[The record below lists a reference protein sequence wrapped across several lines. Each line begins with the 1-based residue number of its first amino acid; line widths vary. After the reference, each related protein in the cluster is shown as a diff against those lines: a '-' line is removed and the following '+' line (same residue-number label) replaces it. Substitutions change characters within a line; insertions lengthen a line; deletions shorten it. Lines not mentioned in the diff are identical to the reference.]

1 MASSNSPIP
10 VDDGFNEYES
20 GPKRQKSTTSKV
32 WDEMTKLE
40 CENKNELKAQCNH
53 CKTIFS
59 AKSSSGTSHLRR
71 HLNSCLKKVNKDIT
85 QYTIATQPLLGGV
98 PFIKNYKFDADEC
111 RQAVSTFLV
120 CGKHSFRT
128 VKEPGFR
135 HMMRI
140 ASPNFKNIS
149 RYTAAR
155 DVLMHYAKE
164 RDRVKEELAKAPGL
178 ICLTSNNWNSEH
190 TNDEYICITA
200 HWVDKDW
207 KLQKRI
213 VRFRALFPPYDGLN
227 IADEL
232 VLCLSQWGIDK
243 KIFSITLD
251 NASYNDVMVSCL
263 KNHFC
268 ANRAILCDGAFFQV
282 RCCAHILNL
291 IVKAGLELADD
302 VVGKIRNGIKY
313 IKKSGICRKRFYD
326 VVDKSFHLN
335 VTKKSRQDVCVRWN
349 STYLMLESSLYY
361 KDVLDYWSQRDKDYQ
376 IFALSNKEWRNVA
389 ILCKFLKVFY
399 DVTCVFSGSNYPMAN
414 LYFRGVWKV
423 HKLLLNTIKGP
434 HSFLTPMVK
443 QMQEKFNKYWAEYSL
458 ILSCAAILDPR
469 YKLNYVQY
477 CFTTIYGIH
486 ASDFFETILSNLR
499 LLFDEYVKRSKSTSS
514 SLAGSS
520 NVSDKN
526 PVDSSLNEHNVNSV
540 DFGFGG
546 DFHESDYYKR
556 YLNESST
563 MSEKSQLDI
572 YLVELALELNSQI
585 DVLDYWSKSS
595 VRYNEISL
603 LARDLFA
610 IPISTVASESAFNMG
625 KKVITPLKSSL
636 KPKTV
641 QAVVCLDD
649 WIRAKGFS
657 IEIGC
662 KNDDDDEDNED
673 DEDDVSSIAF

>member
-1 MASSNSPIP
+1 MTMASSNSPIP

-20 GPKRQKSTTSKV
+20 AAKRQKSTTSKV

-40 CENKNELKAQCNH
+40 YENKNELKAQCNY

-71 HLNSCLKKVNKDIT
+71 HLNSS
-85 QYTIATQPLLGGV
+85 TQPSLGGV

-128 VKEPGFR
+128 VEEPGFR

-155 DVLMHYAKE
+155 DVLMYYAKE

-178 ICLTSNNWNSEH
+178 ICLTSDNWNSEH

-213 VRFRALFPPYDGLN
+213 IRFRALFLPYDGLN

-251 NASYNDVMVSCL
+251 NASYNDVML
-263 KNHFC
+263 FC
-268 ANRAILCDGAFFQV
+268 VMVLFFQV

-302 VVGKIRNGIKY
+302 VVRIR
-313 IKKSGICRKRFYD
+313 RKRFYD
-326 VVDKSFHLN
+326 VADKSFHLN
-335 VTKKSRQDVCVRWN
+335 VTKKLRQDVCVRWN
-349 STYLMLESSLYY
+349 STYLILESSLYY
-361 KDVLDYWSQRDKDYQ
+361 KDVLDYWGQRDKDYQ
-376 IFALSNKEWRNVA
+376 IIALSNEEWRNVA

-399 DVTCVFSGSNYPMAN
+399 DVICIFSGSNYPTVN

-423 HKLLLNTIKGP
+423 HKLLLDTVKGP

-486 ASDFFETILSNLR
+486 ASDFVETILSNLR
-499 LLFDEYVKRSKSTSS
+499 LLFDEYVKRFKSTSS

-526 PVDSSLNEHNVNSV
+526 PVDSSLDEHNVNSV

-546 DFHESDYYKR
+546 DFDESDDYKR

-572 YLVELALELNSQI
+572 YLEESALELNSQI

-595 VRYNEISL
+595 VRYNELSL
-603 LARDLFA
+603 LARDLLA
-610 IPISTVASESAFNMG
+610 IPISAVASESAFSMG

-641 QAVVCLDD
+641 QAIVCLDD
-649 WIRAKGFS
+649 WMRAKGFS
-657 IEIGC
+657 TGNYYSRFIVVI
-662 KNDDDDEDNED
+662 
-673 DEDDVSSIAF
+673 

>member
-1 MASSNSPIP
+1 MASSNTPIP

-20 GPKRQKSTTSKV
+20 AVKRQKSTTSKV

-59 AKSSSGTSHLRR
+59 AKSSNGTSHLRR

-85 QYTIATQPLLGGV
+85 QYTIATQPSPEGV
-98 PFIKNYKFDADEC
+98 PSIKNYKFDADEC
-111 RQAVSTFLV
+111 RKAISTFLV

-128 VKEPGFR
+128 VEEPGFR
-135 HMMRI
+135 YMMRI
-140 ASPNFKNIS
+140 ASLNFKNIS

-155 DVLMHYAKE
+155 DVLMYYAKE

-178 ICLTSNNWNSEH
+178 ICLTSDNWNSEH
-190 TNDEYICITA
+190 TNYEYICVTA

-213 VRFRALFPPYDGLN
+213 IRFRALFPLYDGLN

-263 KNHFC
+263 KNHFR

-291 IVKAGLELADD
+291 IVKAGLKLADD
-302 VVGKIRNGIKY
+302 VVGKIRNGIRY
-313 IKKSGICRKRFYD
+313 IRKSGIRRKRFYD
-326 VVDKSFHLN
+326 VADKSFHLN
-335 VTKKSRQDVCVRWN
+335 VTKKLRQDVCVRWN

-361 KDVLDYWSQRDKDYQ
+361 KDVLDYWGQRDKDYQ
-376 IFALSNKEWRNVA
+376 IFALSNEEWRNVA

-399 DVTCVFSGSNYPMAN
+399 DVT
-414 LYFRGVWKV
+414 YFVE
-423 HKLLLNTIKGP
+423 I
-434 HSFLTPMVK
+434 
-443 QMQEKFNKYWAEYSL
+443 
-458 ILSCAAILDPR
+458 
-469 YKLNYVQY
+469 
-477 CFTTIYGIH
+477 
-486 ASDFFETILSNLR
+486 ILSNLR
-499 LLFDEYVKRSKSTSS
+499 LLFDEYVKKSKSTSS

-520 NVSDKN
+520 NVSNKN
-526 PVDSSLNEHNVNSV
+526 PIDSGLDEHNDSSA
-540 DFGFGG
+540 DFGGYF
-546 DFHESDYYKR
+546 DESDDYKR

-563 MSEKSQLDI
+563 RSEKSQLDI
-572 YLVELALELNSQI
+572 YLEEPELELNSQI
-585 DVLDYWSKSS
+585 DVLDYWGKSS
-595 VRYNEISL
+595 VRYNELSL
-603 LARDLFA
+603 LARDLLA
-610 IPISTVASESAFNMG
+610 IPIST
-625 KKVITPLKSSL
+625 KVITPLRSSL

-649 WIRAKGFS
+649 WMRAKGFS
-657 IEIGC
+657 AEIGC
-662 KNDDDDEDNED
+662 KKDDDDDED
-673 DEDDVSSIAF
+673 DDVSSVVFYDTFFLNV

>member
-1 MASSNSPIP
+1 MTMASSNTPIP

-20 GPKRQKSTTSKV
+20 AVKRQKSTTSKV

-71 HLNSCLKKVNKDIT
+71 HLNSS
-85 QYTIATQPLLGGV
+85 TQPSPEGV
-98 PFIKNYKFDADEC
+98 PSIKNYKFDADEC
-111 RQAVSTFLV
+111 RKAISTFLV

-128 VKEPGFR
+128 VEEPGFR
-135 HMMRI
+135 YMMRI

-155 DVLMHYAKE
+155 DVLMYYAKE

-178 ICLTSNNWNSEH
+178 ICLTSDNWNSEH
-190 TNDEYICITA
+190 TNDEYICVTT

-213 VRFRALFPPYDGLN
+213 IRFRALFPPYDGLN

-263 KNHFC
+263 KNRFR
-268 ANRAILCDGAFFQV
+268 ANRAILCDGVFFQV

-302 VVGKIRNGIKY
+302 VVGKIRNGIRY
-313 IKKSGICRKRFYD
+313 IRKSGIRRKRFYD
-326 VVDKSFHLN
+326 VADKSFHLN
-335 VTKKSRQDVCVRWN
+335 VTKKLRQDVCVRWN

-361 KDVLDYWSQRDKDYQ
+361 KDVLDYWGQRDKDYQ
-376 IFALSNKEWRNVA
+376 IFALSNEEWRNVA

-399 DVTCVFSGSNYPMAN
+399 DVTCVFS
-414 LYFRGVWKV
+414 V
-423 HKLLLNTIKGP
+423 KGP
-434 HSFLTPMVK
+434 YSFLTPMVR

-477 CFTTIYGIH
+477 CFTTIYGDH
-486 ASDFFETILSNLR
+486 ASDFVETILSNLR
-499 LLFDEYVKRSKSTSS
+499 LLFDEYVKKSKSTSS

-526 PVDSSLNEHNVNSV
+526 PIDSGLDEHNDSSA
-540 DFGFGG
+540 DFGGYF
-546 DFHESDYYKR
+546 DESDDYKR

-563 MSEKSQLDI
+563 RSEKSQLDI
-572 YLVELALELNSQI
+572 YLEEPELELNSQI
-585 DVLDYWSKSS
+585 DVLDYWGKSS
-595 VRYNEISL
+595 VRYNELSL
-603 LARDLFA
+603 LARDLLA
-610 IPISTVASESAFNMG
+610 IPISTVASESAFSMG
-625 KKVITPLKSSL
+625 KKVITPLRSSL

-649 WIRAKGFS
+649 WMRAKGFS
-657 IEIGC
+657 AGNYYSHFI
-662 KNDDDDEDNED
+662 
-673 DEDDVSSIAF
+673 

>member
-1 MASSNSPIP
+1 MTMASSNSLIH

-20 GPKRQKSTTSKV
+20 AAKRQKSTTSKV

-59 AKSSSGTSHLRR
+59 AKSSCGTSHLR
-71 HLNSCLKKVNKDIT
+71 S
-85 QYTIATQPLLGGV
+85 TQPSLGGV
-98 PFIKNYKFDADEC
+98 PFIKNYKFDVNEYRKAI
-111 RQAVSTFLV
+111 STFLV
-120 CGKHSFRT
+120 CGKHSFRI
-128 VKEPGFR
+128 VDEPGFR
-135 HMMRI
+135 YMMSI

-149 RYTAAR
+149 RYTTTR
-155 DVLMHYAKE
+155 DVLMYYVKE

-200 HWVDKDW
+200 HWVDENW

-213 VRFRALFPPYDGLN
+213 IRFRALFPPYDGLN

-251 NASYNDVMVSCL
+251 NASYNDVMVSS
-263 KNHFC
+263 
-268 ANRAILCDGAFFQV
+268 ILCDSAFFQV

-302 VVGKIRNGIKY
+302 VVGKIRKGIKY
-313 IKKSGICRKRFYD
+313 IKKSGTRRKRFYD
-326 VVDKSFHLN
+326 VADKSFHLN
-335 VTKKSRQDVCVRWN
+335 VTKKLRQDVCG
-349 STYLMLESSLYY
+349 
-361 KDVLDYWSQRDKDYQ
+361 QRDKDYQ
-376 IFALSNKEWRNVA
+376 IFALSNEEWRNVA
-389 ILCKFLKVFY
+389 ILYKFLKVFY
-399 DVTCVFSGSNYPMAN
+399 DVTSN

-423 HKLLLNTIKGP
+423 HKVLLDTVKGP
-434 HSFLTPMVK
+434 YSFLTPMVK

-477 CFTTIYGIH
+477 CFTIIYGIH
-486 ASDFFETILSNLR
+486 ASDFVETILSNLR
-499 LLFDEYVKRSKSTSS
+499 LLFDEYVKKSKSTSS
-514 SLAGSS
+514 SLPGSS

-526 PVDSSLNEHNVNSV
+526 PVDSSLDEYNVNSV
-540 DFGFGG
+540 DFGGYF
-546 DFHESDYYKR
+546 DESDDYKR

-563 MSEKSQLDI
+563 RSEKSQLDI
-572 YLVELALELNSQI
+572 YLEEPEFKLNSQI

-595 VRYNEISL
+595 VRYNELSL
-603 LARDLFA
+603 LALDLLE
-610 IPISTVASESAFNMG
+610 ILISTVASESAFSMG
-625 KKVITPLKSSL
+625 KKVITPLRSSL
-636 KPKTV
+636 KQKTV
-641 QAVVCLDD
+641 QSVVCLDD
-649 WIRAKGFS
+649 WMRAKGFS
-657 IEIGC
+657 TEIGS
-662 KNDDDDEDNED
+662 KN
-673 DEDDVSSIAF
+673 DEDDKDHVCSIAF

>member
-1 MASSNSPIP
+1 
-10 VDDGFNEYES
+10 
-20 GPKRQKSTTSKV
+20 
-32 WDEMTKLE
+32 MTKLE

-59 AKSSSGTSHLRR
+59 AKSSSGTFHLRR
-71 HLNSCLKKVNKDIT
+71 HLNSCLKKVNKDISH
-85 QYTIATQPLLGGV
+85 YTIATQPSLGV
-98 PFIKNYKFDADEC
+98 
-111 RQAVSTFLV
+111 VSTFLV

-128 VKEPGFR
+128 IEEPGFR
-135 HMMRI
+135 YMMSI

-149 RYTAAR
+149 RYAAAR
-155 DVLMHYAKE
+155 DVLMYYAKE
-164 RDRVKEELAKAPGL
+164 RDRVKEELARVPGL
-178 ICLTSNNWNSEH
+178 ICLTSDNWNSEH

-200 HWVDKDW
+200 HWVDENW

-213 VRFRALFPPYDGLN
+213 IRFRALFPPYDGLN

-232 VLCLSQWGIDK
+232 VLCLSQWSIDK

-263 KNHFC
+263 KNRFR
-268 ANRAILCDGAFFQV
+268 ANRAILCDGAFFQI

-302 VVGKIRNGIKY
+302 VVAKIRNGIKY
-313 IKKSGICRKRFYD
+313 IKKSGTRRKRFYD
-326 VVDKSFHLN
+326 VADKSFHLN
-335 VTKKSRQDVCVRWN
+335 VTKKLRQDVYVRWN

-361 KDVLDYWSQRDKDYQ
+361 KDVLDYWGQRDKDYQ
-376 IFALSNKEWRNVA
+376 LFALSNEEWRIIS

-399 DVTCVFSGSNYPMAN
+399 DVTCVFSGSNYPTAN

-423 HKLLLNTIKGP
+423 HKVLLDTVKGP
-434 HSFLTPMVK
+434 YSFLTPMVK

-469 YKLNYVQY
+469 YKLNYVQH

-486 ASDFFETILSNLR
+486 ASDFVETILSNLR
-499 LLFDEYVKRSKSTSS
+499 LLFDEYVKKSKSTSS
-514 SLAGSS
+514 SLVGSS

-526 PVDSSLNEHNVNSV
+526 PVDSSL
-540 DFGFGG
+540 G
-546 DFHESDYYKR
+546 DFDESDDYKR

-563 MSEKSQLDI
+563 RSEKSQLDI
-572 YLVELALELNSQI
+572 YLEELELELKSQI

-595 VRYNEISL
+595 VRYNELSL
-603 LARDLFA
+603 LACDLLA
-610 IPISTVASESAFNMG
+610 IPISTVASESTFSMG
-625 KKVITPLKSSL
+625 KKVITPLRSSL

-649 WIRAKGFS
+649 WMRAKGFS
-657 IEIGC
+657 TEIGC
-662 KNDDDDEDNED
+662 KNDED